1 MRDKESKNDKELKEI
16 YTPHPF
22 SYRSCSIQG
31 YPGDMEDLMMKREKI
46 VK

>member
-16 YTPHPF
+16 YTPQPF
-22 SYRSCSIQG
+22 SHPQLQHTRKS
-31 YPGDMEDLMMKREKI
+31 GDMEDLMMKREKI